1 MTRIS
6 GILGDRVLILH
17 RFECL
22 LALESPKYSLWR
34 GRVAHPS
41 MMLPSFIYKISE
53 HRIGKIALY
62 VVIFAAVF
70 AFIVMY
76 LIHLEGGV
84 L

>member
-1 MTRIS
+1 M
-6 GILGDRVLILH
+6 
-17 RFECL
+17 
-22 LALESPKYSLWR
+22 
-34 GRVAHPS
+34 AHPS

-53 HRIGKIALY
+53 HRIGKIAFY

>member
-1 MTRIS
+1 MSSCFRIS
-6 GILGDRVLILH
+6 KI
-17 RFECL
+17 FP
-22 LALESPKYSLWR
+22 LEGKSGAPIDD
-34 GRVAHPS
+34 VAK
-41 MMLPSFIYKISE
+41 FIYKISE